1 MKLHRNAALIILAG
15 ATLVALASCGKSS
28 SITSSA
34 TAIDQ
39 APLTAPDGVT
49 ATYNSG
55 LVQDVLSWTASSSPR
70 VASYEVYE
78 AVTNPATGG
87 IPTRIAT
94 TTGNALQ
101 LPEVSAGCTKFYEVR
116 SKDAQG
122 NASAFTTPIPVV
134 RHAQSTSNAPAG
146 GSGSGG
152 ATGGGGKISE

>member
-1 MKLHRNAALIILAG
+1 MKLHRNVALIILAG
-15 ATLVALASCGKSS
+15 ATLVALASCGKTS

-34 TAIDQ
+34 SAIDQ

-55 LVQDVLSWTASSSPR
+55 LVMDFLSWTPSSSPR
-70 VASYEVYE
+70 VATYEVYE
-78 AVTNPATGG
+78 SLTNPTTGG

-94 TTGNALQ
+94 TAGNRLQ
-101 LPEVSAGCTKFYEVR
+101 LPEVTADCVRFYEIR

-122 NASAFTTPIPVV
+122 NASAFSTPIPVV
-134 RHAQSTSNAPAG
+134 RHAPSVANAPGG

-152 ATGGGGKISE
+152 ISGGAGKISD